1 MRNDHAVPVTGYLM
15 VFGVL
20 LVLTFLTV
28 AVSYVDKPPAIT
40 VAVGLALA
48 TVKAGLVAWFFMHLS
63 HERRIVYL
71 TLAVTVMFFV
81 ALIGLILLTEA
92 DHITGAEFTQPF
104 DRYGEVR

>member
-1 MRNDHAVPVTGYLM
+1 MRHDHAVPVKGYM
-15 VFGVL
+15 VVFGAL
-20 LVLTFLTV
+20 LALTLLTV
-28 AVSYVDKPPAIT
+28 GVSYVDKPPALT

-48 TVKAGLVAWFFMHLS
+48 TAKAGLVAWFFMHLS

-81 ALIGLILLTEA
+81 ALIGLILWTEA

-104 DRYGEVR
+104 DHYGEVR